1 MELDKTEFHELM
13 IPYITN
19 VTAEAVT
26 DVRKSPGLHCDTAYI
41 VRSLATEH
49 GENDRRRS

>member
-26 DVRKSPGLHCDTAYI
+26 DVRKSPGLLVAQLHRPFAGN
-41 VRSLATEH
+41 RAW
-49 GENDRRRS
+49 RK